1 MKASEIVQRVESYFL
16 APVDRDTA
24 ARHLAA
30 LALRIV
36 PEQDGK
42 RRSWVSIARAIGTKD
57 HTNAMWHAYRGF
69 SALEL
74 KTRETFFVLLAR
86 ETGLRPR
93 YDFLEQ
99 GFLDSMFAK
108 EEGNRRR
115 ARHYARRRRA
125 TA

>member
-1 MKASEIVQRVESYFL
+1 MRAEDVVQRVESYFL
-16 APVDRDTA
+16 ADVRRDTA

-36 PEQDGK
+36 PEPDGK
-42 RRSWVSIARAIGTKD
+42 RRSWPSIARAIGTKD

-69 SALEL
+69 SALEMAD
-74 KTRETFFVLLAR
+74 RELFFVMLAR
-86 ETGLRPR
+86 ETGVRAK
-93 YDFLEQ
+93 YEFLDQ
-99 GFLDSMFAK
+99 TFLDSMYAK
-108 EEGNRRR
+108 EENNRRR